1 MKLLF
6 SILILTLSINLSAQ
20 QNSIFTNLKAYS
32 SEGKVQI
39 FQDADILV
47 LMNDYINKKKSEK
60 GMLGYRV
67 QIFFASGHTA
77 RENANNIRNKFV
89 SNYKDIPVYVVFED
103 PNFKVRVGD
112 FRTKSEALAV
122 LVQVEEQ
129 YKGAYIV
136 KDFVKFAEL
145 D

>member
-6 SILILTLSINLSAQ
+6 SILILALSINLSAQ
-20 QNSIFTNLKAYS
+20 QNSIFTKLKAYS

-47 LMNDYINKKKSEK
+47 LMNDYINKKKAEK

-77 RENANNIRNKFV
+77 RENANNIRNRFV
-89 SNYKDIPVYVVFED
+89 STYKDIPVYVVFEE

-136 KDFVKFAEL
+136 KDFVKFSKL